1 VKQTSSTAIPE
12 VIMIGAKEA
21 GDAQLNSGQESI
33 KRSPNQRTE
42 QEAINSHAQHV
53 AATDIP
59 AKEAVGENPA
69 GQPLD
74 HQTEQKVPT
83 DHAQHATATD
93 IPAKEAVGENPAG
106 QPLNHQTEQKVPTDH
121 AQHATATDIS
131 EKEAVGEN
139 LAMLEV
145 VKLRNDLRDAQ
156 GERDSASSYVQ
167 QAREDLIRE
176 EQKNID
182 LEKRLKKQLQNVAN
196 LSANLEKQRQDN
208 ADLRNCFGKAAMAM
222 MWDTEVALTT
232 AECLAHNTT
241 KGERWLSED
250 GAILLAAPKG
260 TYFAHEVSTQ
270 LRAEKLRVR
279 ESLVHTTEAALGSTI
294 SPYQLTIRDVEKAI
308 DSESITLSLEK
319 KIRKIYT
326 ENPISIIMSDGGGI
340 SAMRPGRI
348 HSPPRQL
355 PPSTAPPET
364 NSAQVLTPR
373 EKTTPVKKEGKG
385 PSATGSTR
393 GRPGKLSENTLIAIN
408 KRRNAADTYVVMA
421 ATKEDIQRT
430 IVSQTLID
438 LFLEQNIIMPS
449 TARMISEETV
459 DNAAWVCTTNHPSGF
474 VPMHGYGH
482 KSCQECKKSD
492 KKKMMD
498 FVLSKH
504 DLVLHMKLKV
514 TVQGETGRLSLDGKD
529 LPTELTDFRF
539 QLDGDTSAWKLGKT
553 FTRKWQNIPSELKQA
568 KTSAKISKMP
578 LNLVDSTLRGIRM
591 KPNSSNPIVP
601 LKLILR
607 VHHGSKLAKK
617 YEQLSPRTASERSKE
632 IQRVRKFH
640 AGRLMGVFEIDD
652 MDKEDVED
660 LIEDM
665 VKHLKD
671 LGVITEE
678 QIPNSI
684 STEDITATTP
694 GRFDITKTW
703 FVKSDLSEFK
713 SKSTLHGLI
722 RDLEIPEHEL
732 IRPGRGRKRVRADE
746 KLTTG
751 SGSTQKKNKLN
762 TKKSF
767 AWPRKTSPSPHR
779 MKKEKSDWNF
789 DFGQVMDTSS
799 EEEMERGDEDE
810 ESEKMILDDY

>member
-1 VKQTSSTAIPE
+1 
-12 VIMIGAKEA
+12 MIGAKEA

-33 KRSPNQRTE
+33 KRCPNQRTE
-42 QEAINSHAQHV
+42 QETTNSHAHHTTP
-53 AATDIP
+53 TDIS
-59 AKEAVGENPA
+59 AMEAVGEKPA
-69 GQPLD
+69 EKPLD
-74 HQTEQKVPT
+74 RQTEEKN
-83 DHAQHATATD
+83 ATD
-93 IPAKEAVGENPAG
+93 P
-106 QPLNHQTEQKVPTDH
+106 

-131 EKEAVGEN
+131 AKEAVGEKPAEQPLDCQTEKKN
-139 LAMLEV
+139 ATDPAQHATATDIHAKEANGENSALLDVA
-145 VKLRNDLRDAQ
+145 KLRSDLRDAQ
-156 GERDSASSYVQ
+156 GERDSASSCVQ
-167 QAREDLIRE
+167 QAREDLSKE
-176 EQKNID
+176 EQKNKD
-182 LEKRLKKQLQNVAN
+182 LEKRLQGKLQSIAN
-196 LSANLEKQRQDN
+196 LSADLEKQRQDN

-222 MWDTEVALTT
+222 MWDAEVALTT
-232 AECLAHNTT
+232 AQCLAHNTT

-270 LRAEKLRVR
+270 LQAEKLRIR
-279 ESLVHTTEAALGSTI
+279 ESLVHTVEAALGSTI

-308 DSESITLSLEK
+308 ASRPVTLSLER
-319 KIRKIYT
+319 KIRKVYT
-326 ENPISIIMSDGGGI
+326 DNPIAIIMSKSS
-340 SAMRPGRI
+340 SAVRPERI
-348 HSPPRQL
+348 LSPPRQL

-364 NSAQVLTPR
+364 DSAQALTPR
-373 EKTTPVKKEGKG
+373 EKTTSVKKEGKG

-438 LFLEQNIIMPS
+438 LFLEHNIIMPS

-492 KKKMMD
+492 KKKTMD

-514 TVQGETGRLSLDGKD
+514 TVRGETGRLSLDGKD

-539 QLDGDTSAWKLGKT
+539 QLDGDTSVWKLGET
-553 FTRKWQNIPSELKQA
+553 FRRKWQNIPPELKQA
-568 KTSAKISKMP
+568 KTSAKFSKMP
-578 LNLVDSTLRGIRM
+578 LNLVDTTLRGIRM
-591 KPNSSNPIVP
+591 KPNTSNPIVP

-632 IQRVRKFH
+632 IQRIRKFH
-640 AGRLMGVFEIDD
+640 AGRLMGVFEMDD
-652 MDKEDVED
+652 MDRDDVEN

-665 VKHLKD
+665 AKHLKD

-713 SKSTLHGLI
+713 SKSTLHGLV

-732 IRPGRGRKRVRADE
+732 IRSGRGRKRARADE
-746 KLTTG
+746 KLTIG
-751 SGSTQKKNKLN
+751 SDSTQKKNKLN
-762 TKKSF
+762 TKKSL
-767 AWPRKTSPSPHR
+767 ARPRQTSPSPNR
-779 MKKEKSDWNF
+779 MKKERYDWNF
-789 DFGQVMDTSS
+789 DFGSAMDTS
-799 EEEMERGDEDE
+799 EEGMEKGDEDE
-810 ESEKMILDDY
+810 ESEKMILDDW